1 MEKEQSPYSVALE
14 QLELAAEKLSLDPG
28 IHEMLKIPKGR

>member
-28 IHEMLKIPKGR
+28 YTKC